1 MHTSPVNEY
10 QTKDPARIILIT
22 MDHYFFYGTLRSIF
36 VLEAVIG
43 RSSSDLIFQEAFVPN
58 SELRIVVNESFPVII
73 FDPLY
78 KGVNGTL
85 VQGLNSK
92 DVSRI
97 LFFEDVEFTPQ
108 KLLVRVGQKNIQ
120 AKYFSQQ
127 GVRPSD
133 DPWSFEEWKK
143 KEEKLST
150 ITAKLWMELYEKY
163 TAVQAEQ
170 YWSDIKKKAISKF
183 NLND

>member
-1 MHTSPVNEY
+1 M
-10 QTKDPARIILIT
+10 
-22 MDHYFFYGTLRSIF
+22 
-36 VLEAVIG
+36 
-43 RSSSDLIFQEAFVPN
+43 
-58 SELRIVVNESFPVII
+58 
-73 FDPLY
+73 
-78 KGVNGTL
+78 
-85 VQGLNSK
+85 
-92 DVSRI
+92 
-97 LFFEDVEFTPQ
+97 EFTPQ

-120 AKYFSQQ
+120 ANYFSQQ

-163 TAVQAEQ
+163 TAVEAEQ
-170 YWSDIKKKAISKF
+170 FWSDIKKKAISKF

>member
-1 MHTSPVNEY
+1 
-10 QTKDPARIILIT
+10 
-22 MDHYFFYGTLRSIF
+22 MDHYFFYGTLRSLS

-43 RSSSDLIFQEAFVPN
+43 RSSSDLIFQEAFVPD

-73 FDPLY
+73 FDSLY

-85 VQGLNSK
+85 VQGLNSE
-92 DVSRI
+92 DISRI

-108 KLLVRVGQKNIQ
+108 KLLARVGQKNIQ
-120 AKYFSQQ
+120 AKYFSQH

-143 KEEKLST
+143 KDEKLST
-150 ITAKLWMELYEKY
+150 ITAKLWMGLYGKY
-163 TAVQAEQ
+163 TAVEAEQ
-170 YWSDIKKKAISKF
+170 FWSEIKTKAISKF